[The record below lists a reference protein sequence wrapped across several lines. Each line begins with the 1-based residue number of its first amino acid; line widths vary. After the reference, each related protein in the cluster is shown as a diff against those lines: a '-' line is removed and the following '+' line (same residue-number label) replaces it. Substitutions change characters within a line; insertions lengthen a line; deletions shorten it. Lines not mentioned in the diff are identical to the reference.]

1 VIELLRRAAAEDP
14 GRAAVVTPA
23 GATTYGEALAGAERF
38 AHALRVEGID
48 RFALLEE
55 DPAQV
60 LMALAGAAAVGSEP
74 CVYPLAATDDA
85 VAEHRDRFAHEHLVT
100 SRPSLLDADGLLTA
114 DLTRGGGAHPEL
126 PRPPAS
132 RPLMVMTT
140 GTTGVPKGV
149 RHEWDRLLR
158 PTARLRATPEARWLL
173 AYGLNQFGGL
183 QVLIHV
189 LAARAVLVSSGVI
202 APRAGLDAI
211 HRERVTHASAT
222 PTYWRFL
229 LAELRASGE
238 PAPVLQQ
245 VTLSGEAV
253 PADLLAQVREAF
265 PAARVTQI
273 YAATEFGQGI
283 SVRDGDAG
291 LPLDLATDD
300 SLELKVENGE
310 LFVRSRTAMVGYY
323 GNEPVASDEWFAT
336 GDLVEVVDG
345 RIEFRGRGSE
355 VINVGG
361 VKVHPLPVEQR
372 INTVPGVRAARV
384 FGRPSKLVG
393 SIVAVE
399 IVCEPEADQDK
410 VDRLVREEC
419 ADLPP
424 AARPRSIRFVETLTT
439 TGNKISRGR
448 ERGVHT

>member
-1 VIELLRRAAAEDP
+1 VIELVRRAAAEDA
-14 GRAAVVTPA
+14 GRVAVITPD
-23 GATTYGEALAGAERF
+23 GTTTYGEVLAGAERF
-38 AHALRVEGID
+38 AQALRIEGID
-48 RFALLEE
+48 RFALLEA

-74 CVYPLAATDDA
+74 CVYPLAATDEA
-85 VAEHRDRFAHEHLVT
+85 VAEHRDRFGHEHLVT
-100 SRPSLLDADGLLTA
+100 SRASLVDSGGRSTAHLTGPATVDPHLPPPPS
-114 DLTRGGGAHPEL
+114 
-126 PRPPAS
+126 S

-158 PTARLRATPEARWLL
+158 PTERLRATPEARWLL

-189 LAARAVLVSSGVI
+189 MAAQAVLVSSGVI
-202 APRAGLDAI
+202 TPRAGLEAI
-211 HRERVTHASAT
+211 RRHAVTHVSAT

-245 VTLSGEAV
+245 ATLSGEAV
-253 PADLLAQVREAF
+253 PADVLEQVRAAF

-291 LPLDLATDD
+291 LPLDLEADD

-310 LFVRSRTAMVGYY
+310 LFVRSKAAMLGYY
-323 GNEPVASDEWFAT
+323 GNEPVARDEWFAT

-372 INTVPGVRAARV
+372 LNTVPGVRAARV
-384 FGRPSKLVG
+384 FGRTNALVG
-393 SIVAVE
+393 AIVAVE
-399 IVCEPEADQDK
+399 LVCEPGADPEE
-410 VDRLVREEC
+410 VERLVREEC

-424 AARPRSIRFVETLTT
+424 ASRPRSIRFVETLTT
-439 TGNKISRGR
+439 TGNKVVRGQ
-448 ERGVHT
+448 EQGAPA

>member
-1 VIELLRRAAAEDP
+1 MIELVRRAAAEDP
-14 GRAAVVTPA
+14 GRAAVITPD
-23 GATTYGEALAGAERF
+23 GTTTYGELLTGAERF
-38 AHALRVEGID
+38 AQALRSEGIE
-48 RFALLEE
+48 RFALLEG

-85 VAEHRDRFAHEHLVT
+85 VAGHRDRFAHDHLVT
-100 SRPSLLDADGLLTA
+100 SRSSLVDAGAWSTTRLT
-114 DLTRGGGAHPEL
+114 G
-126 PRPPAS
+126 RPTGDPVLAVPATS

-158 PTARLRATPEARWLL
+158 PAARLRATPEARWLL

-189 LAARAVLVSSGVI
+189 MAARAVLVSSGVI
-202 APRAGLDAI
+202 APRAGLAAI
-211 HRERVTHASAT
+211 RRHAVTHVSAT

-238 PAPVLQQ
+238 PAPVLEQ

-253 PADLLAQVREAF
+253 PADLLDQVRAAF
-265 PAARVTQI
+265 PGARVTQI

-291 LPLDLATDD
+291 LPIDPDADD
-300 SLELKVENGE
+300 RLELKVENGE
-310 LFVRSRTAMVGYY
+310 LFVRSRAAMVGYY
-323 GNEPVASDEWFAT
+323 GSEPVAREEWFAT

-384 FGRPSKLVG
+384 FGRPSALVG
-393 SIVAVE
+393 AIVAAEV
-399 IVCEPEADQDK
+399 VCEPHADREE
-410 VDRLVREEC
+410 VDRLVREVC

-424 AARPRSIRFVETLTT
+424 ASRPRSIRFVETLRT
-439 TGNKISRGR
+439 TGNKVTRR
-448 ERGVHT
+448 EEQGAHA

>member
-1 VIELLRRAAAEDP
+1 VIELLRRAAAEGPD
-14 GRAAVVTPA
+14 RAAVVTPTA
-23 GATTYGEALAGAERF
+23 TTTYGDAQAGAERF
-38 AHALRVEGID
+38 AHALRSEGID
-48 RFALLEE
+48 RFALLED

-85 VAEHRDRFAHEHLVT
+85 VAEHRDRFDHEHLVT
-100 SRPSLLDADGLLTA
+100 SRASLLDAGGLSTAALTGRDVA
-114 DLTRGGGAHPEL
+114 DPE
-126 PRPPAS
+126 PAPPPAS
-132 RPLMVMTT
+132 RPMMVMTT

-158 PTARLRATPEARWLL
+158 PTERLRAMPDARWLL

-183 QVLIHV
+183 QVLMHV
-189 LAARAVLVSSGVI
+189 VAARAVLVSSGAI

-211 HRERVTHASAT
+211 RREAVTHVSAT

-238 PAPVLQQ
+238 PAPVLEQ
-245 VTLSGEAV
+245 VTMSGEAV
-253 PADLLAQVREAF
+253 PADLLAQVRETF
-265 PAARVTQI
+265 PDARVTQI

-291 LPLDLATDD
+291 LPLDLEGDE
-300 SLELKVENGE
+300 SLELKVEDGQ
-310 LFVRSRTAMVGYY
+310 LFVRSRAAMVGYY
-323 GNEPVASDEWFAT
+323 GNEPVSRDEWFAT

-384 FGRPSKLVG
+384 FGRPNALVG
-393 SIVAVE
+393 AVVAAE
-399 IVCEPEADQDK
+399 IVCEPEADPDK
-410 VDRLVREEC
+410 VDRLIREEC

-439 TGNKISRGR
+439 TGNKVSRGQ
-448 ERGVHT
+448 ERGAHA

>member
-1 VIELLRRAAAEDP
+1 MIELLRRAAAEDP
-14 GRAAVVTPA
+14 GRAAVVSPSGT
-23 GATTYGEALAGAERF
+23 TTYAEVLAGAERF
-38 AHALRVEGID
+38 GHALRSGGID

-60 LMALAGAAAVGSEP
+60 LMALAGAAAAGSEA

-85 VAEHRDRFAHEHLVT
+85 IAEHRDRFGHDHLVT
-100 SRPSLLDADGLLTA
+100 SRTSLVQRGGLLTTEMTGRTLA
-114 DLTRGGGAHPEL
+114 GSTAL
-126 PRPPAS
+126 PDPDS

-140 GTTGVPKGV
+140 GTTGAPKGV
-149 RHEWDRLLR
+149 RHDWDRLLR
-158 PTARLRATPEARWLL
+158 PAERLRPTPEARWLL

-189 LAARAVLVSSGVI
+189 LAARAILVTSGVI
-202 APRAGLDAI
+202 SPKAGLETIRRQA
-211 HRERVTHASAT
+211 VTHVSAT

-229 LAELRASGE
+229 LAELRASGA
-238 PAPVLQQ
+238 PAPALQQ

-253 PADLLAQVREAF
+253 PADLLDQVKDAF
-265 PAARVTQI
+265 PGARLTQI

-291 LPLDLATDD
+291 LPLDRGGDD

-310 LFVRSRTAMVGYY
+310 LFVRSRAAMVGYY
-323 GNEPVASDEWFAT
+323 GNEPVSRDEWFAT

-355 VINVGG
+355 IINVGG

-372 INTVPGVRAARV
+372 INTIPGVRAARV
-384 FGRPSKLVG
+384 FGRPNALVG
-393 SIVAVE
+393 AIVAVE
-399 IVCEPEADQDK
+399 VVCDPDADPAK
-410 VDRLVREEC
+410 VDRLIREEC

-424 AARPRSIRFVETLTT
+424 AARPRSVRFVESLVT
-439 TGNKISRGR
+439 TGNKVTRGQ
-448 ERGVHT
+448 ERGAHA